1 MLTKPLC
8 CIILCFFCFGISPLT
23 VLANQTDTLLSN
35 EDTVT
40 IDDLLSQDK
49 LSVSLKVNQKS
60 QQIVGQALVLSIE
73 VATDRWFAKGSSIE
87 SFNLANTVMQ
97 ANNVQ
102 TINGSKRINGQTWAT
117 QTHEITLYPTSAGI
131 FQVAPITLDVSIN
144 SEQNGIIN
152 GKLSTQL
159 IEFAVDLPKALV
171 GIENFIVSP
180 DVTLNIDGQFDD
192 KKDYAIGEAITQ
204 TIVITASNTP
214 AMMIPE
220 LNINH
225 GKGAEHDDAILD
237 GISIY
242 RKPAQVFDESNRGT
256 LLGTRIEEFTYIFE
270 KAGKYEITERTIY
283 WWNTQ
288 SNSLEA
294 LVIPA
299 STWTVSSGSFA
310 SAASTRSALTNL
322 TLNTSV
328 VLVIVA
334 LLVIVLMVWL
344 FVKYFKLIK
353 AFYIKVTHYQ
363 QRQIKKR
370 FFKAI
375 IQKEYLAA
383 NQYLFQYALS
393 TKKAKQ
399 LQHMPYAIALN
410 KVAFAKE
417 SVSQKESSLS
427 IDISDAKALI
437 KQIDTMSETKVN
449 QAYFSSDK
457 PIALNKSS

>member
-1 MLTKPLC
+1 
-8 CIILCFFCFGISPLT
+8 
-23 VLANQTDTLLSN
+23 
-35 EDTVT
+35 
-40 IDDLLSQDK
+40 
-49 LSVSLKVNQKS
+49 
-60 QQIVGQALVLSIE
+60 
-73 VATDRWFAKGSSIE
+73 
-87 SFNLANTVMQ
+87 
-97 ANNVQ
+97 
-102 TINGSKRINGQTWAT
+102 
-117 QTHEITLYPTSAGI
+117 
-131 FQVAPITLDVSIN
+131 
-144 SEQNGIIN
+144 
-152 GKLSTQL
+152 
-159 IEFAVDLPKALV
+159 LPKALV

>member
-8 CIILCFFCFGISPLT
+8 CIILYVSCFCISPFP
-23 VLANQTDTLLSN
+23 VLANQTDTQISN
-35 EDTVT
+35 EDTVS
-40 IDDLLSQDK
+40 IDELLNQDK
-49 LSVSLKVNQKS
+49 LSVSLKVNQQA

-73 VATDRWFAKGSSIE
+73 VATDRWFAQGSSIE
-87 SFNLANTVMQ
+87 RFNLANTVMQ

-117 QTHEITLYPTSAGI
+117 QTHEITLYPTSAGV
-131 FQVAPITLDVSIN
+131 FQVEPITLDVSIN
-144 SEQNGIIN
+144 SEKSGIIN
-152 GKLSTQL
+152 GKLSTQP
-159 IEFAVDLPKALV
+159 IEFTVDLPKALD

-180 DVTLNIDGQFDD
+180 EVTLNIEGAFDEN
-192 KKDYAIGEAITQ
+192 KDYAIGEAITQ

-214 AMMIPE
+214 AMMIPD
-220 LNINH
+220 LNITRRKDVEEDN
-225 GKGAEHDDAILD
+225 AILN

-242 RKPAQVFDESNRGT
+242 RKPAQVFDKSNRGT
-256 LLGTRIEEFTYIFE
+256 LLGTRIESSTYIFE
-270 KAGKYEITERTIY
+270 QPGKYEIAERVIY

-288 SNSLEA
+288 SDSLEA

-310 SAASTRSALTNL
+310 SAASTRSALANL
-322 TLNTSV
+322 TLNSTV
-328 VLVIVA
+328 ALVIVA
-334 LLVIVLMVWL
+334 LLVIMLIVWL

-353 AFYIKVTHYQ
+353 AFYIKVTRYQ
-363 QRQIKKR
+363 QKQIKKR

-383 NQYLFQYALS
+383 NQYLYQYALS

-427 IDISDAKALI
+427 IGISDAKALI
-437 KQIDTMSETKVN
+437 KQLDAVDKTKVN
-449 QAYFSSDK
+449 RAYFSSDK